1 MKWSIVGLLFFGLV
15 AALSAT
21 VLVASLRVGSRPA
34 NDDNQVEI
42 LVAAKALPRSK
53 ILDPDSI
60 VTQTVS
66 RKEAVEGFLTNAVQ
80 VVGKVLA
87 LPMVEGQPFTKACF
101 ASEGSGYRVASVL
114 PDGMRAVTLSLFEYA
129 GLYGL
134 LYAGCTVDVIASFKM
149 PAAKCGGNEA
159 MSRALLDGI
168 QVLAVEDQTL
178 VSESKEGT
186 EGKKSSVN
194 QRTKHLLVTIMVTL
208 QQANALQLAMQHGT
222 VSLALRNPLDRGRV
236 TKNPALLSQLVGY
249 PISTLP
255 PQLDRAE
262 IASPAAAS
270 EKEKAPAEIEVSE
283 KEKVEEP
290 ATPPQPPEPRF
301 WKVTVIR
308 GGVVSTQ
315 SFSLSR

>member
-1 MKWSIVGLLFFGLV
+1 
-15 AALSAT
+15 
-21 VLVASLRVGSRPA
+21 
-34 NDDNQVEI
+34 
-42 LVAAKALPRSK
+42 
-53 ILDPDSI
+53 
-60 VTQTVS
+60 
-66 RKEAVEGFLTNAVQ
+66 
-80 VVGKVLA
+80 
-87 LPMVEGQPFTKACF
+87 
-101 ASEGSGYRVASVL
+101 
-114 PDGMRAVTLSLFEYA
+114 MRAVTLSLYEYA

-149 PAAKCGGNEA
+149 PPTKCGGNEA

-186 EGKKSSVN
+186 EGKKSSTN
-194 QRTKHLLVTIMVTL
+194 QHTKHLLVTIMVNL
-208 QQANALQLAMQHGT
+208 EQANALQLAMQHGT

-255 PQLDRAE
+255 PQLDPAVE
-262 IASPAAAS
+262 IASPAATS

-290 ATPPQPPEPRF
+290 ATPPQPSEPRF